1 MTAFVSAAPS
11 AWPIL
16 TRHPA
21 PEPTHSLKTDC
32 ASPSQSHSDYT
43 GFPVLGASVQ
53 RGSPA
58 ASLGS
63 SQGTA
68 ISISPKPTFNKSRA
82 GRKGGLRYQN
92 PSQHKLAESLQT
104 SFSANSCRYHRS
116 PEQVCADYRRAQAI
130 ALRTVQTSMVIGAA
144 LVGKCAGFGPH
155 PHAQTRALERL
166 LEQQNPAHWLATLAK
181 HNQLPPE
188 EQVQQLAASRP
199 ELHSFLQ
206 QQQDLALCNVLP
218 QANQRYMAALTDV
231 QAYVDRMSAEQSQAE
246 ADVLQAALNT
256 ASAVA
261 TEAQPASAATSSL
274 EATVDVPLSINS
286 SEVETAT
293 AAIAAA
299 ADAELSEYL
308 IQQLFTAEQS
318 PDAATKSIATDMDS
332 WEPLMGATESTAT
345 DTDSWE
351 QMTCSSSMDSIV
363 DSEPDAAMFL
373 PAAPFTQLQLQMIL
387 AIAMHRNNCAYGIQA
402 EADMIREFELSQ
414 HAQQAQHG
422 QRGVYTWHKMGAP
435 DNQPIGQYSSIAFEL
450 GCQID
455 RALCQSHSSVAI
467 PVECKNRRERFSI
480 KLPAHERVQVQAQLQ
495 LCNAERGMLV
505 ERLQYADGNA
515 ECREHE
521 IRRDTKWW
529 QRKVMPALRRFLV
542 VFARMATQQEE
553 LDIYFQ
559 KRACGQ
565 HHEYVKK
572 LVKQAVF

>member
-1 MTAFVSAAPS
+1 MTAFVSAGPS
-11 AWPIL
+11 AWPSS

-21 PEPTHSLKTDC
+21 PETTHSLKADC
-32 ASPSQSHSDYT
+32 TTPSQSQSDYT
-43 GFPVLGASVQ
+43 GFPVLGASLQ
-53 RGSPA
+53 RGSPS
-58 ASLGS
+58 ASLSS

-68 ISISPKPTFNKSRA
+68 ISISPKPTFKSRA

-92 PSQHKLAESLQT
+92 ASQHKLAESLQT
-104 SFSANSCRYHRS
+104 SFSANSCRHHRS

-130 ALRTVQTSMVIGAA
+130 ALGTVQASMVIGAA

-155 PHAQTRALERL
+155 PHAQTSALERL
-166 LEQQNPAHWLATLAK
+166 LEQQNPANWLATLAK
-181 HNQLPPE
+181 HDQLSAE
-188 EQVQQLAASRP
+188 EQVRQLAASRP
-199 ELHSFLQ
+199 ELHSVLQ
-206 QQQDLALCNVLP
+206 QQQELALCNVLP
-218 QANQRYMAALTDV
+218 QANQRYMAAFTDV
-231 QAYVDRMSAEQSQAE
+231 QAYVDRTSAEQSQAE
-246 ADVLQAALNT
+246 ADVFQAALEA
-256 ASAVA
+256 ASA
-261 TEAQPASAATSSL
+261 TEIQPASAATSNL
-274 EATVDVPLSINS
+274 EATDDVPLSINS

-299 ADAELSEYL
+299 VEAELSEYL
-308 IQQLFTAEQS
+308 IQQLFTAEPS
-318 PDAATKSIATDMDS
+318 PDAATESIATDTDS
-332 WEPLMGATESTAT
+332 WEPLMGATESIAT
-345 DTDSWE
+345 DADSWE
-351 QMTCSSSMDSIV
+351 QMTCSSSMDSTV
-363 DSEPDAAMFL
+363 DTEPDVAMFA
-373 PAAPFTQLQLQMIL
+373 PAAPLTQLQLQMIL
-387 AIAMHRNNCAYGIQA
+387 ELTMHRINCAYGIQA
-402 EADMIREFELSQ
+402 EADMIREFEMSQ

-435 DNQPIGQYSSIAFEL
+435 DNQPIGQYASIAFEL

-455 RALCQSHSSVAI
+455 RALCHSHSSVAI

-480 KLPAHERVQVQAQLQ
+480 KLPAHERIQVQAQLQ

-515 ECREHE
+515 EYREHE

-553 LDIYFQ
+553 LDLYFQ